1 MHKITSDCRIQIIHI
16 IKPRLTVL
24 DVGPRMTGYN
34 KAEQTTRR
42 DAAPRIKLEEG
53 AELIGTPH
61 DEDAY
66 AGTPREC
73 ILPSGRMGTLTVS
86 ISYHVVAMCQLFTKR
101 FTFIFYSVKVPL
113 TVT

>member
-1 MHKITSDCRIQIIHI
+1 MA
-16 IKPRLTVL
+16 
-24 DVGPRMTGYN
+24 GYN
-34 KAEQTTRR
+34 GAERTARS
-42 DAAPRIKLEEG
+42 DAAPRTKLEEG

-86 ISYHVVAMCQLFTKR
+86 VSYHVVAMCQLFTKR

>member
-1 MHKITSDCRIQIIHI
+1 
-16 IKPRLTVL
+16 
-24 DVGPRMTGYN
+24 MTGYN

-86 ISYHVVAMCQLFTKR
+86 VSYHVVAMCQLFTKR

>member
-1 MHKITSDCRIQIIHI
+1 
-16 IKPRLTVL
+16 
-24 DVGPRMTGYN
+24 MTGQHN
-34 KAEQTTRR
+34 KAEQTARR
-42 DAAPRIKLEEG
+42 DAAPRTKLEEG

-86 ISYHVVAMCQLFTKR
+86 ISYHVGQQHDVVAMCQLFTKI